1 MALPRSQVSLKTAF
15 TVCFAVVVTAAGVLF
30 VYATRFA
37 LAVTLVS
44 GLIAVAMDH
53 GVQALMRRGLKRPAA
68 LAVVITGFV
77 AVLVGLALLVTPAVV
92 LQGRALADQAPEMMR
107 KLRESRLLALVRE
120 NLGAAASEGQSG
132 ADEGQQLVHGAA
144 KPVLAAV
151 GGMLWMAATLL
162 SLLFL
167 TLFSLVFGPSLTRA
181 LLAEARP
188 ERRELY
194 QRMLDKTYH
203 SVGGYMVGL
212 LIICTVNAVLTTV
225 FLALTHT
232 PFFLPLGI
240 LSGFSS
246 MVPYAGPIVMGSGI
260 TLVAFATGGAFKA
273 LITGAYFVLYG
284 QFEGQ
289 ILAPLVFK
297 RTVHIN
303 PLLTLASV
311 LFFGEL
317 AGIAGAVLAVPLT
330 TTLQIVARELLAI
343 RRAQMRVVETPAPEG
358 PVPPELLPPGPVPPA
373 TPPTPLQ

>member
-1 MALPRSQVSLKTAF
+1 MALPSSQVSLKTAF
-15 TVCFAVVVTAAGVLF
+15 TVCFAVVVTLGLVLF
-30 VYATRFA
+30 VYATRVA

-44 GLIAVAMDH
+44 GLIAVALDH
-53 GVQALMRRGLKRPAA
+53 GVQALARRGIRRSWA
-68 LAVVITGFV
+68 LAVVIASFV
-77 AVLVGLALLVTPAVV
+77 AVLVGLGLLVIPA
-92 LQGRALADQAPEMMR
+92 LMSQGRSLSEQIPTLVQKLRQSHLLELLRGQFGTPEQVPEQVADQGEQ
-107 KLRESRLLALVRE
+107 LVQ
-120 NLGAAASEGQSG
+120 GAAR
-132 ADEGQQLVHGAA
+132 
-144 KPVLAAV
+144 PVLAAL
-151 GGMLWMAATLL
+151 GGVLSVAATML

-167 TLFSLVFGPSLTRA
+167 TLFSLIFGGSLTRA
-181 LLAEARP
+181 LLTEARP

-194 QRMLDKTYH
+194 QRMLDKTYD

-212 LIICTVNAVLTTV
+212 LFICTVNGVLTTV
-225 FLALTHT
+225 FLAVTDT

-246 MVPYAGPIVMGSGI
+246 MVPYAGPIVVGSGI
-260 TLVAFATGGAFKA
+260 TVITFATGGTVKA
-273 LITGAYFVLYG
+273 LMAATWFILYG

-330 TTLQIVARELLAI
+330 TTLQIVGRELLAI
-343 RRAQMRVVETPAPEG
+343 RRARMQLIEPAAPEG
-358 PVPPELLPPGPVPPA
+358 TPPPAILPPGPVPPA
-373 TPPTPLQ
+373 NPPTPLQ